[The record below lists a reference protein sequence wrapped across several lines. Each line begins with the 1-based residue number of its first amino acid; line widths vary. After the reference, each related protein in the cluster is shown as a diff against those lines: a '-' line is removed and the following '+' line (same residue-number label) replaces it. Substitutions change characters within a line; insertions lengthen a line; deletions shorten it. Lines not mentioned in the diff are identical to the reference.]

1 MKFVSV
7 DFFKA
12 DLDTINPVYKDIT
25 EWIKHLIDVQPTIDV
40 NIPDQFLNEWYRK
53 YRGREYGN
61 KSDN

>member
-12 DLDTINPVYKDIT
+12 DLDTMNPIYKDVT
-25 EWIKHLIDVQPTIDV
+25 EWLKHLIDVQPTIDID
-40 NIPDQFLNEWYRK
+40 IPEQFLNDWYRK
-53 YRGREYGN
+53 YRGKEYGN